1 MAALFIFEIKKCR
14 YLSKKLKWIIIKEIY
29 TELFLSVRLKK
40 DCHTVKYYQ
49 TKKEE
54 QRDMIANSF
63 DIARNIRLVRET
75 KGLTIEKLAELA
87 GVSPNHMSK
96 VENGLRNLSME
107 SYLNVLQALDV
118 YPVFIAGTAGGE
130 ETKKYISNFINI
142 IKGCSGR
149 EVEFLLNMAVSK
161 KENMIKTGL
170 TANGKK

>member
-1 MAALFIFEIKKCR
+1 MVNNFN
-14 YLSKKLKWIIIKEIY
+14 
-29 TELFLSVRLKK
+29 
-40 DCHTVKYYQ
+40 
-49 TKKEE
+49 
-54 QRDMIANSF
+54 IAQ
-63 DIARNIRLVRET
+63 NIRTLREER
-75 KGLTIEKLAELA
+75 GYTIEKLAERA
-87 GVSPNHMSK
+87 GVSANHMSK

-149 EVEFLLNMAVSK
+149 EVDFLLNMAVSM